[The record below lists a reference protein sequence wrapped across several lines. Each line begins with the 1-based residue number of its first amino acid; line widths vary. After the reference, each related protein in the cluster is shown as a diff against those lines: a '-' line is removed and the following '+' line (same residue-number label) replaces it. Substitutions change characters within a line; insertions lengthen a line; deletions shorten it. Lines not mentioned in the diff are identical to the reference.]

1 MTMMMFIFRR
11 LIQTIPVVIGVTFV
25 VFFIMQ
31 LVPGDPAVLLAG
43 EGASKETVNAIREQ
57 LGLNRPLLVQYFDY
71 LLNVFQGDFGT
82 SLKNSQPVLDE
93 IMVRLPI
100 TMELA
105 FFSIIITIVLGMAA
119 GIISAVKPYSL
130 TDTSVMLV
138 ALLGISLPSFWFGLM
153 MMYFFSV
160 KLQILPVAGWDSIL
174 HVILPALTLGAGG
187 AAIVARMTRS
197 SMLEVIRQDYIRTA
211 RAKGLR
217 EHVIIYKHALRNALI
232 PVITVVGL
240 QFGALLG
247 GTVLVESIFAING
260 LGRMIVD
267 AIRMRDLPVVQGG
280 VLAASLIFVIV
291 NLFVDVFYRFF
302 NKRIELN

>member
-1 MTMMMFIFRR
+1 MLMFILRR
-11 LIQTIPVVIGVTFV
+11 ILQIVPVIIGVTFV

-43 EGASKETVNAIREQ
+43 EGASKEAIEAVREQ
-57 LGLNRPLLVQYFDY
+57 LGLNQPLYIQYFEY
-71 LLNVFQGDFGT
+71 LMNVFKGDLGV

-93 IMVRLPI
+93 ILVRLPI
-100 TMELA
+100 TIELA
-105 FFSIIITIVLGMAA
+105 FFSIIITVVLGMTA

-130 TDTSVMLV
+130 TDVSVMLV
-138 ALLGISLPSFWFGLM
+138 ALLGISLPSFWLGLM
-153 MMYFFSV
+153 LMYFFSV
-160 KLQILPVAGWDSIL
+160 KLQILPVAGWDSLL
-174 HVILPALTLGAGG
+174 HVILPAVTLGAGG

-217 EHVIIYKHALRNALI
+217 EHIIIYKHALRNALI

-267 AIRMRDLPVVQGG
+267 AIRTRDLPMVQGG
-280 VLAASLIFVIV
+280 VLFASLIFVVV
-291 NLFVDVFYRFF
+291 NLFVDVFYRIF

>member
-1 MTMMMFIFRR
+1 MMMMFIIRR
-11 LIQTIPVVIGVTFV
+11 LMQTIPVVVGVTFV

-43 EGASKETVNAIREQ
+43 EGASKETIQAIREQ
-57 LGLNRPLLVQYFDY
+57 LGLNRPLFVQYFDY
-71 LLNVFQGDFGT
+71 LMNVFRGDFGV

-93 IMVRLPI
+93 ILVRLPI

-105 FFSIIITIVLGMAA
+105 FFSIIFTIILGMTA
-119 GIISAVKPYSL
+119 GIISAIKPYSL
-130 TDTSVMLV
+130 TDSTVMII

-174 HVILPALTLGAGG
+174 HIILPALTLGAGG

-217 EHVIIYKHALRNALI
+217 ERVIIYKHALRNALI

-267 AIRMRDLPVVQGG
+267 AIRMRDLPMVQGG
-280 VLAASLIFVIV
+280 VLVASLVFVIV
-291 NLFVDVFYRFF
+291 NLFVDVLYRFF

>member
-1 MTMMMFIFRR
+1 MMMFILRR
-11 LIQTIPVVIGVTFV
+11 IFQTIPVMIGVTFV

-43 EGASKETVNAIREQ
+43 EGASKETIEGIREQ
-57 LGLNRPLLVQYFDY
+57 LGLNQPLYVQYTDY
-71 LLNVFQGDFGT
+71 LMNIFRGDLGV

-93 IMVRLPI
+93 ILVRLPI
-100 TMELA
+100 TIELA
-105 FFSIIITIVLGMAA
+105 FFSILITIVLGMAA
-119 GIISAVKPYSL
+119 GIISAIKPYSL
-130 TDTSVMLV
+130 TDVSVMLI

-153 MMYFFSV
+153 LMYLFSV

-174 HVILPALTLGAGG
+174 HIILPAVTLGAGG

-211 RAKGLR
+211 RSKGLR
-217 EHVIIYKHALRNALI
+217 ETVIIYKHALRNALI

-267 AIRMRDLPVVQGG
+267 AIRMRDLPIVQGG
-280 VLAASLIFVIV
+280 VLCASLIFVIV
-291 NLFVDVFYRFF
+291 NLFVDIFYRFF

>member
-1 MTMMMFIFRR
+1 MLMFILRR
-11 LIQTIPVVIGVTFV
+11 LIQLIPVVIGVTFV

-71 LLNVFQGDFGT
+71 LLNVFQGDFGN

>member
-1 MTMMMFIFRR
+1 
-11 LIQTIPVVIGVTFV
+11 
-25 VFFIMQ
+25 
-31 LVPGDPAVLLAG
+31 
-43 EGASKETVNAIREQ
+43 
-57 LGLNRPLLVQYFDY
+57 
-71 LLNVFQGDFGT
+71 
-82 SLKNSQPVLDE
+82 
-93 IMVRLPI
+93 
-100 TMELA
+100 
-105 FFSIIITIVLGMAA
+105 
-119 GIISAVKPYSL
+119 
-130 TDTSVMLV
+130 
-138 ALLGISLPSFWFGLM
+138 
-153 MMYFFSV
+153 MYFFSV
-160 KLQILPVAGWDSIL
+160 KLQILPVAGWDSLL
-174 HVILPALTLGAGG
+174 HVILPAITLGAGG

-217 EHVIIYKHALRNALI
+217 ERIIIYKHALRNALI

-267 AIRMRDLPVVQGG
+267 AIRMRDLPMVQGG
-280 VLAASLIFVIV
+280 VLFASLIFVVV

>member
-1 MTMMMFIFRR
+1 MFMFILRR
-11 LIQTIPVVIGVTFV
+11 LVQTVPVVFGVTIV
-25 VFFIMQ
+25 VFTIMQ

-43 EGASKETVNAIREQ
+43 EGASKEAIESLRMQ
-57 LGLNRPLLVQYFDY
+57 LGLNQPLYVQYFEY
-71 LLNVFQGDFGT
+71 VSNLLRGDLGT
-82 SLKNSQPVLDE
+82 SLKNGQPVLDE
-93 IMVRLPI
+93 IMLRLPI
-100 TMELA
+100 TLELA
-105 FFSIIITIVLGMAA
+105 IFSTLITIVLGMAA
-119 GIISAVKPYSL
+119 GIISAVKPYSII
-130 TDTSVMLV
+130 DTVVMVV

-153 MMYFFSV
+153 LMYGFSV
-160 KLQILPVAGWDSIL
+160 KLQWFPVAGWDSLSHI
-174 HVILPALTLGAGG
+174 VLPAVTLGAGG

-211 RAKGLR
+211 RAKGVKER
-217 EHVIIYKHALRNALI
+217 VIIYKHALRNALI

-267 AIRMRDLPVVQGG
+267 SIRMRDLPMVQGG
-280 VLAASLIFVIV
+280 VLVASLVFVAV
-291 NLFVDVFYRFF
+291 NLLVDILYRFF

>member
-1 MTMMMFIFRR
+1 MIWFIAKR
-11 LIQTIPVVIGVTFV
+11 LMQTVPVVIGVTIV
-25 VFFIMQ
+25 VFVIMQ

-43 EGASKETVNAIREQ
+43 EGATEATIEALRVQ
-57 LGLNRPLLVQYFDY
+57 LGLHQPLYVQYFDY
-71 LLNVFQGDFGT
+71 IGSLLQGDMGV
-82 SLKNSQPVLDE
+82 SLKNNQPVLQE
-93 IMVRLPI
+93 IMTRLPI
-100 TMELA
+100 TLELA
-105 FFSIIITIVLGMAA
+105 IFSTLITIVLGMLA
-119 GIISAVKPYSL
+119 GIISAVRPYSL
-130 TDTSVMLV
+130 LDTVVMVV

-153 MMYFFSV
+153 LMYTFSV
-160 KLQILPVAGWDSIL
+160 KLQIFPVAGWDSML
-174 HVILPALTLGAGG
+174 HIVLPAFTLGAGG

-211 RAKGLR
+211 RAKGVKER
-217 EHVIIYKHALRNALI
+217 VIIYKHALRNALI

-280 VLAASLIFVIV
+280 VLVASLVFVVV
-291 NLFVDVFYRFF
+291 NLIVDIMYRLF